1 LDSREMAPAGK
12 GWAQMGI
19 LDGKTAIVTGA
30 GGGVGRAHAR
40 QLAQLG
46 ARVIVND
53 IAGSASSDA
62 DQARPLDPAGDV
74 VQEIRDLGGV
84 AEANHEDVAD
94 WTGAENLIRQAVE
107 TYGSLDILVNNAGNS
122 RPRMSFNMSEEE
134 WDGVIRV
141 HLKGTFAPSR
151 HAASHWHAQAR
162 ASGRPVAAV
171 IINTASTNGLN
182 GGTPGHVNYS
192 TAKSGICTMTTA
204 LARELAPYGI
214 RCNAIAPL
222 AYSNMTRSLW
232 GTEQFPADHLPE
244 LEPENV
250 AAVVAW
256 LASPLSEPLTGQVFA
271 VLGSRCEVWRGWER
285 STTITTTGP
294 WTFSTIAA
302 NGPTLISV
310 AEPS

>member
-1 LDSREMAPAGK
+1 MA
-12 GWAQMGI
+12 I

-53 IAGSASSDA
+53 IAGPASPDPA
-62 DQARPLDPAGDV
+62 QTRPGDPAGDV
-74 VQEIRDLGGV
+74 VREIRDLGGS
-84 AEANHEDVAD
+84 AEANHDDVAD
-94 WTGAENLIRQAVE
+94 WTGAQNLIAQALE

-122 RPRMSFNMSEEE
+122 RPRMSFNMSEDE
-134 WDGVIRV
+134 WDSVIRV

-151 HAASHWHAQAR
+151 HAATHWHAQAR
-162 ASGRPVAAV
+162 ASGRPVGAV

-222 AYSNMTRSLW
+222 AYSNMTQSLW
-232 GTEQFPADHLPE
+232 GTEQFPSDHLPE

-250 AAVVAW
+250 AAVAAW

-271 VLGSRCEVWRGWER
+271 VLGSKCELWQGWQR
-285 STTITTTGP
+285 STTITTV
-294 WTFSTIAA
+294 
-302 NGPTLISV
+302 GPTLLGT
-310 AEPS
+310 AERSPDRPEGAAG

>member
-1 LDSREMAPAGK
+1 MA
-12 GWAQMGI
+12 I
-19 LDGKTAIVTGA
+19 LDGKTAIVTGS

-53 IAGSASSDA
+53 IAGSVSA
-62 DQARPLDPAGDV
+62 DPGQRQPMDPAGDV
-74 VQEIRDLGGV
+74 VREIRDLGGV
-84 AEANHEDVAD
+84 AEANHDDVAD
-94 WTGAENLIRQAVE
+94 WAGAENMINQAVE

-122 RPRMSFNMSEEE
+122 RPRMSFNMSEDE
-134 WDGVIRV
+134 WDSVIRV

-151 HAASHWHAQAR
+151 HAATYWHAQAR
-162 ASGRPVAAV
+162 ALGRPVGAV

-204 LARELAPYGI
+204 LARELGPYGI

-232 GTEQFPADHLPE
+232 GTEQFPADHVPE

-250 AAVVAW
+250 AAVAAW
-256 LASPLSEPLTGQVFA
+256 LASPLSQPLTGQVYA
-271 VLGSRCEVWRGWER
+271 VLGSKCEVWRGWER
-285 STTITTTGP
+285 STTLTTTGP
-294 WTFSTIAA
+294 WSFTTIASEGSTLLRIAELPPDRAGGAA
-302 NGPTLISV
+302 N
-310 AEPS
+310 